1 MEESKRLRRERRHRG
16 GRLGRI
22 MCEVVAPAVAV
33 SCCTVIIT
41 INLLVVAV
49 IIVVVIVVVAS
60 QSHCVLQL
68 LLLELLLALLLSV
81 GRCSYSGCCCHSC
94 GWWLSHG
101 KGFFAVGKRAN
112 GSIIHGS
119 RFTRT
124 HASMGVGVRNRNG
137 IGDNLWIGW

>member
-1 MEESKRLRRERRHRG
+1 
-16 GRLGRI
+16 

-49 IIVVVIVVVAS
+49 IIVVVIVVPVIVVIVIRPVVVVVVVVAS